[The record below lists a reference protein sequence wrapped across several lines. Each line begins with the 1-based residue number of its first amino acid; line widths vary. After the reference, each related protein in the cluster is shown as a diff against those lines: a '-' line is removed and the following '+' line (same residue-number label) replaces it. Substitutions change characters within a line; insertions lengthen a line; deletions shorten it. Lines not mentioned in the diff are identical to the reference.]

1 MTKKKLKVLKQAL
14 KDEKESKS
22 QMEKDMQ
29 AQKGEI
35 EKLKGQIKE
44 KDDNKSEW
52 LHDII
57 T

>member
-44 KDDNKSEW
+44 KDDKYAE
-52 LHDII
+52 LL